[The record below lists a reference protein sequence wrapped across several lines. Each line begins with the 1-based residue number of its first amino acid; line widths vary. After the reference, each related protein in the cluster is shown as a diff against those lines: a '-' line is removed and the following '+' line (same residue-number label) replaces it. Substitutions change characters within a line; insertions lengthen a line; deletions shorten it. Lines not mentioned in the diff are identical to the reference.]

1 MPLRAV
7 QAAHLKINETVTI
20 SPVPA
25 KKCPFTERFWGKGR
39 QKNGRDTSPVLYT
52 VPPGLYDAEITLRH
66 GRLPRRTLLRQRLL
80 QGGNDAVGHQKAL
93 GRQTPAALGA

>member
-1 MPLRAV
+1 MPLRPV

-25 KKCPFTERFWGKGR
+25 KNVRSPNDFKKKAGR
-39 QKNGRDTSPVLYT
+39 KNGRDTSPVLYT

-80 QGGNDAVGHQKAL
+80 QGGNDAVGHQKAS

>member
-7 QAAHLKINETVTI
+7 QAAHPKINETVTI

-25 KKCPFTERFWGKGR
+25 KKRSFIERFWKKAGR
-39 QKNGRDTSPVLYT
+39 ENGRDTSPVLYT

-66 GRLPRRTLLRQRLL
+66 GCQPRRTLLRQRLL
-80 QGGNDAVGHQKAL
+80 QGGNDAVGHQKAS